1 MQKGTLKLVTGMPDS
16 NRDWK
21 DIYFFIHGMD
31 WVCRLEELV
40 DVVEFNNTWGVL
52 DTTSELSVE

>member
-1 MQKGTLKLVTGMPDS
+1 MTGMPDS

-52 DTTSELSVE
+52 DTTSELFVE